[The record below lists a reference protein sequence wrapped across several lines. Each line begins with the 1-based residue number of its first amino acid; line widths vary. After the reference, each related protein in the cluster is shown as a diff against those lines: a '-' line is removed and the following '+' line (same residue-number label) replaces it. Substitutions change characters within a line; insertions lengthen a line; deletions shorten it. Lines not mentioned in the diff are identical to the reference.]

1 MEVEEN
7 QTLSSANRE
16 TLRKTASWINFFVVA
31 LYVICGLVVLALIM
45 IMIMSESRRPP
56 YMGETF
62 LGIGFV
68 VIGILVFYATQ
79 LTKYVNSI
87 KEAVAENDINLITKG
102 LSGYKNFFVASAIL
116 SALVFILMLIGF
128 LAAFAIR

>member
-16 TLRKTASWINFFVVA
+16 TLRKTTSWINFFVVA
-31 LYVICGLVVLALIM
+31 LYVICGLVVLAL

-79 LTKYVNSI
+79 LTKYVKSI
-87 KEAVAENDINLITKG
+87 KEAVTENNINLITKG
-102 LSGYKNFFVASAIL
+102 LSGYKNFFVTSAIL

>member
-31 LYVICGLVVLALIM
+31 LYVIGGLVVLAL

-102 LSGYKNFFVASAIL
+102 LSGYKNFFVASTIL

>member
-16 TLRKTASWINFFVVA
+16 TLRKTTSWINFFVVA
-31 LYVICGLVVLALIM
+31 LYVICGLVVLAL

-79 LTKYVNSI
+79 LTKYVKSI
-87 KEAVAENDINLITKG
+87 KEAVTENNINLITTG
-102 LSGYKNFFVASAIL
+102 LSGYKNFFVTSAIL

>member
-45 IMIMSESRRPP
+45 IMSESRRPP

-68 VIGILVFYATQ
+68 VIGSDLNFRIIFNNMMVGYDVTIGRNDHSR
-79 LTKYVNSI
+79 TGTNSF
-87 KEAVAENDINLITKG
+87 G
-102 LSGYKNFFVASAIL
+102 
-116 SALVFILMLIGF
+116 
-128 LAAFAIR
+128 

>member
-16 TLRKTASWINFFVVA
+16 TLRKTTSWINFFVVA
-31 LYVICGLVVLALIM
+31 LYVICGLVVLAL